1 MQFTEQDLD
10 NLSKLARITISK
22 EEKPKMLL
30 DIQSILG
37 YVSEINKVSSSS
49 SLTDKQGDV
58 VRGEESFFNVV
69 REDVITRESGSH
81 TKRILAEAPEVKG
94 DYVKVKQVLK

>member
-1 MQFTEQDLD
+1 MSFTEQDLD
-10 NLSKLARITISK
+10 NLSKLARITIST
-22 EEKPKMLL
+22 EEKPKMLQ

-37 YVSEINKVSSSS
+37 YISEINEV
-49 SLTDKQGDV
+49 QGDV

-69 REDVITRESGSH
+69 REDVVTREPGSH
-81 TKRILAEAPEVKG
+81 TKALLDEAPEVEG

>member
-1 MQFTEQDLD
+1 MSFTEQDLD
-10 NLSKLARITISK
+10 NLSKLARITISE

-37 YVSEINKVSSSS
+37 YVSEINKVE
-49 SLTDKQGDV
+49 GDIS
-58 VRGEESFFNVV
+58 RGNEEFFNVV
-69 REDVITRESGSH
+69 REDVITNGTALYTEGLL
-81 TKRILAEAPEVKG
+81 TEAPGREG

>member
-1 MQFTEQDLD
+1 MSFTEQELD
-10 NLSKLARITISK
+10 NLSKLARITISA

-37 YVSEINKVSSSS
+37 YISEINEVSSLSS
-49 SLTDKQGDV
+49 STNMQGDV
-58 VRGEESFFNVV
+58 IRKEENFYNVV
-69 REDVITRESGSH
+69 REDVITREPGSH
-81 TKRILAEAPEVKG
+81 TKEMLREAPEVQG